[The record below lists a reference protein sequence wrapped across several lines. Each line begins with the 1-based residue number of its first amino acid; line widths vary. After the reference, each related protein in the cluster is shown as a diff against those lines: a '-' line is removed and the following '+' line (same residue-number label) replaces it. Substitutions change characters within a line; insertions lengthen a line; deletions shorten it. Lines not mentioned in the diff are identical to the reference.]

1 MNDLKNFKS
10 GTLVGRFKMDVGTIY
25 HAADHQFYHKW
36 AILTD
41 GCSAA
46 IKGYLKSRVKN
57 NNYFLDAR
65 ILFEPILS
73 WTYQS

>member
-1 MNDLKNFKS
+1 
-10 GTLVGRFKMDVGTIY
+10 MDVGTIY

-46 IKGYLKSRVKN
+46 IKGYLKLDVSVIAKGDFLRSIKVRVRN
-57 NNYFLDAR
+57 QS
-65 ILFEPILS
+65 LFSTISLS
-73 WTYQS
+73 